1 MSIRPLLATTFVVAG
16 LLSAQE
22 AAPQP
27 AEFTVETGT
36 KVPLSLINS
45 VSTKHSAE
53 GDRVY
58 LETVFPVLVNG
69 RIVVPVGSY
78 VAGTV
83 TQLKKPGR
91 VKGRGELYVRF
102 DSLTLPNGVTR
113 DFHGRIGSMD
123 GNAKDE
129 LDRAE
134 GKVRSEG
141 NKSGDARTVGEA
153 AAAGASIGTIAGGAA
168 GHYGMGAGIGAAAG
182 AAAGMIG
189 VLSVARSGRGAGAR
203 KHARN
208 GARPADQLHGKRIEF
223 RQLPAAARRPRRR
236 AGRLRRDTR
245 RYRCRG
251 GGRKGHS
258 QVFGLQPSLF
268 RYLRKD
274 PDPSSSE
281 SWNENGESAHP
292 SFFMICADPLCAQ
305 DATRSASA
313 RQKRGGPSPK
323 ATNSCGNIEYCIRR
337 IGRQL
342 AMRDP
347 VEDNLSRG
355 RLCSLKRVLLRGPV
369 QEDVQFGHFGDP
381 TAVDF
386 AVELDRGAS

>member
-1 MSIRPLLATTFVVAG
+1 MSIRPVLVTTFVVAG

-27 AEFTVETGT
+27 VDFTVQTGT

-45 VSTKHSAE
+45 ISTKHSAE

-134 GKVRSEG
+134 GKVKSEG
-141 NKSGDARTVGEA
+141 NKSGDAKTVGEA
-153 AAAGASIGTIAGGAA
+153 AAAGASIGTLAGGAA

-189 VLSVARSGRGAGAR
+189 VLSSRGPDAVLARGSTLEMVLDRPISFTESDLNFGNYQAPRAAIAGTPDANGAGR
-203 KHARN
+203 ST
-208 GARPADQLHGKRIEF
+208 
-223 RQLPAAARRPRRR
+223 LPLPRRR
-236 AGRLRRDTR
+236 D
-245 RYRCRG
+245 
-251 GGRKGHS
+251 
-258 QVFGLQPSLF
+258 
-268 RYLRKD
+268 
-274 PDPSSSE
+274 
-281 SWNENGESAHP
+281 
-292 SFFMICADPLCAQ
+292 
-305 DATRSASA
+305 
-313 RQKRGGPSPK
+313 
-323 ATNSCGNIEYCIRR
+323 
-337 IGRQL
+337 
-342 AMRDP
+342 
-347 VEDNLSRG
+347 
-355 RLCSLKRVLLRGPV
+355 
-369 QEDVQFGHFGDP
+369 
-381 TAVDF
+381 
-386 AVELDRGAS
+386 